1 MRTQFDTPDAS
12 ATARASAAVRVNT
25 LTQSSDRQAGNQVM
39 ADHAQS
45 ELQTFFDEL
54 KNDTRRYRTVASLD
68 AQIAQEY
75 RGRCI
80 LELLQNA
87 HDALAN
93 PEPDDP
99 QRISFVLSTDPEPVL
114 LVGNTGRPFRR
125 EDFKGIC
132 QLAQSPKDPNKSVGN
147 KGLGFRS
154 VLEVSGCPEI
164 WSTSSHEGGERFV
177 FRFDPAVIDRVAEA
191 AQNLE
196 RRGLGARSP
205 FNPDC
210 SLVDWSQKQLDKYCQ
225 FMVKREIDA
234 VHEAR
239 KFLSPY
245 QFPLPVEVMPPGVRR
260 LLDTGH
266 ATVIRLRLDGGKML
280 ASEEAIQSVKKQLDA
295 LRDARSVIFLEHL
308 AELIIEVE
316 GDRHI
321 LKRAVDSGICLL
333 AGHPR
338 TRQRQLRVET
348 AGTAPANAAVRQFRV
363 WTRVV
368 GGDHDADGAEAIRA
382 AVEHLPN
389 RWPDMR
395 QTTIGVAV
403 EDAPVSADGVFVIF
417 LPTEKTTGT
426 GAHVNAPFY
435 GTLDRRQIDF
445 NERYNEFILEGVLDL
460 CLDAVGDLVA
470 GQAEVWRARAVLDIL
485 SSVADVGG
493 EQWPLVSKLCERAV
507 EQGRPLH
514 EQAMILCDDGW
525 RIPGDARVMANIGDD
540 DRIGADRWRQY
551 VGFTVVAKELD
562 CRKDAVRKLLEDL
575 GGEPDPQHQEWVTTI
590 ERLAQQVRD
599 REKDIDWD
607 DFLGSLLTTLP
618 DDLRNRPPWTAI
630 ADPLAEAHFL
640 PTADGRLIAASDSAK
655 LFFQPV
661 RGVDDVAEL
670 VEDVPTALK
679 GRIAFLHPD
688 VLTHEGQP
696 RRNTEIQ
703 KFLDGRF
710 ARPPRREDL
719 LQSVV
724 IPALP
729 SLPAT
734 HGSPEAAACAAILA
748 WTLRLLG
755 DKPPDTLLPL
765 LQTLPVCCDEGW
777 FSMSA
782 AVFGPGWQ
790 ERHGDDV
797 AVLVDELPDEAA
809 QRLRRTMLLPPN
821 DERWGAVVEDW
832 GHLFEHAGVFDG
844 LRLQEVAVTFGM
856 DEYNDELL
864 KKLPANTPP
873 EAWADWYKNAVD
885 LQPQYGTWHQYEL
898 SGVQLLPEI
907 HHLATLKQS
916 GRRAFSRLVLASL
929 GRWNAGWESAV
940 VKKTRGLSW
949 QQEVASPLKHWLR
962 TTAWLSESGDVAPPL
977 SRRWLVPESL
987 LRGQAERYA
996 HLDPL
1001 SLYLARELNAD
1012 PALQDRLSRLGLNV
1026 YPTEDDQTGPELL
1039 EALARAWTASTVPI
1053 ARFDV
1058 FLGQVRDAWR
1068 HFNPNKGLPDT
1079 FLARTGQ
1086 QRSFSTHGLDELTD
1100 VYLPDDVERTR
1111 TLREHGKDILELR
1124 TGEAR
1129 RIAYA
1134 LIENVDIKRASQLE
1148 ERHTIDGTRWEGQTD
1163 GVLPLDQ
1170 TKYEW
1175 LPVVLLSIAAYGGAN
1190 PAGATTNA
1198 WRNAAD
1204 RLQHTGVLE
1213 CAEIDVELVDG
1224 DLVVGSSKP
1233 RAQWLHG
1240 DVLVL
1245 AIRRDL
1251 KSYEDLAAA
1260 AQAMLDRQDLL
1271 KDLRLV
1277 LGKLSIQEAVT
1288 PELTEIALERSE
1300 IDSQALTDIRQRW
1313 AGDLSL
1319 IVDRVRPVL
1328 KLFEIPEHGLD
1339 MAATHIDHL
1348 SEWLSVNFTQ
1358 WDTQSLLSAAR
1369 INRDDHAMGAATWRA
1384 LGDVAQLPAWNA
1396 ALEELGD
1403 QYETVE
1409 NRSVSEQTKVHLE
1422 EAKPLLRALARH
1434 VAVEVGDPSLF
1445 RRIEEV
1451 SRDFVG
1457 NADWSKRWWEVP
1469 FGAVLG
1475 ALRDRYAEIP
1485 CCTPHLKV
1493 IEGLSSVG
1501 NLRNQFDNW
1510 GIEIAPNPYETAD
1523 RNRSR
1528 LAQVLDSTRD
1538 LHQAWTEACGLNGR
1552 APDSPGSLDEL
1563 DATAYLED
1571 WPDDRLLAMALQI
1584 LNDREFTAAC
1594 DGRSTLDAIRQKL
1607 DLTPEAVEARRQER
1621 HRLQRE
1627 VERQHRIFDVAGEP
1641 FEVGS
1646 TSYYRDLFD
1655 HLDSLSVPEGPHA
1668 SKDELTVLAK
1678 VKKRRSSPGGI
1689 EGRMPSHHPSAA
1701 FTDLVGVVGEIW
1713 AYRILRKDF
1722 GEEAVTR
1729 EAWVSTIRLK
1739 VQPPVKGEPHD
1750 ARDDHGFDFR
1760 FTHRRTKWHV
1770 EVKATAGNDS
1780 QFELG
1785 ISEIRAANRLAQG
1798 RGGRWRILRVLNA
1811 LSDRPEFEWLPNPF
1825 EDDSKER
1832 FRLHSGGMRV
1842 SYSRQ

>member
-54 KNDTRRYRTVASLD
+54 KNGTRHYRTVASLD

-93 PEPDDP
+93 LEPDDP

-114 LVGNTGRPFRR
+114 LVGNTGHPFRR

-225 FMVKREIDA
+225 FMVEREIDA

-280 ASEEAIQSVKKQLDA
+280 ASEEAVQSVKKQLDD
-295 LRDARSVIFLEHL
+295 LRDTRSVVFLEHL
-308 AELIIEVE
+308 AELVIEADEEQHV
-316 GDRHI
+316 
-321 LKRAVDSGICLL
+321 LNRALEAEVCLSS
-333 AGHPR
+333 HPR
-338 TRQRQLRVET
+338 TRQRRLRIE
-348 AGTAPANAAVRQFRV
+348 TAPADAAVRQFRG

-368 GGDHDADGAEAIRA
+368 GGDDDVDGAESIRT

-389 RWPDMR
+389 RWPKVR
-395 QTTIGVAV
+395 QATVGIAV
-403 EDAPVSADGVFVIF
+403 EDTPASAEGVFVIF

-426 GAHVNAPFY
+426 GTHINAPFY
-435 GTLDRRQIDF
+435 GSLDRRQIDF

-485 SSVADVGG
+485 SSVTAVRG
-493 EQWPLVSKLCERAV
+493 EQWSLVSKLCERA
-507 EQGRPLH
+507 EARGWPLH
-514 EQAMILCDDGW
+514 EQALILCDDGW
-525 RIPGDARVMANIGDD
+525 RTPGEARVMADISDD
-540 DRIGADRWRQY
+540 DSIGVDRWREHA
-551 VGFTVVAKELD
+551 GFALVSKELD
-562 CRKDAVRKLLEDL
+562 GRKDAVRRLLENL
-575 GGEPDPQHQEWVTTI
+575 EGKPSPTHREWVDTI
-590 ERLAQQVRD
+590 ERAAKWVRD
-599 REKDIDWD
+599 CQPDINWN
-607 DFLGSLLTTLP
+607 DFLRSLLAILP
-618 DDLRNRPPWTAI
+618 SDLRAEPKPTDV
-630 ADPLAEAHFL
+630 DPLTEAHFL

-661 RGVDDVAEL
+661 RGVDDLAEL
-670 VEDVPTALK
+670 VEEVPTALE

-688 VLTHEGQP
+688 VRTHEGQP

-710 ARPPRREDL
+710 ARGPRREDL

-729 SLPAT
+729 SLPAA
-734 HGSPEAAACAAILA
+734 HGNQEAADCAEILA

-755 DKPPDTLLPL
+755 DEPPDTLLPL
-765 LQTLPVCCDEGW
+765 LPTLPVCCDDGW
-777 FSMSA
+777 FPMSA

-832 GHLFEHAGVFDG
+832 GHLFERAGVFDG

-856 DEYNDELL
+856 DVHNNELL

-873 EAWADWYKNAVD
+873 EAWADWYNNAVD
-885 LQPQYGTWHQYEL
+885 LQPYYGTWYQYKL

-929 GRWNAGWESAV
+929 GRWDAGWESAI
-940 VKKTRGLSW
+940 VKKTRGWSW

-962 TTAWLSESGDVAPPL
+962 MTAWLSESGDVAPPL

-1001 SLYLARELNAD
+1001 SLGLARELNAD
-1012 PALQDRLSRLGLNV
+1012 PALQDQLSRLGLNV

-1039 EALARAWTASTVPI
+1039 EALARAWTANTVPI
-1053 ARFDV
+1053 ARFNV

-1068 HFNPNKGLPDT
+1068 HFNPNEEFPDT
-1079 FLARTGQ
+1079 FLVRTGR
-1086 QRSFSTHGLDELTD
+1086 QRSFSTRGRGELTD

-1129 RIAYA
+1129 RIADA

-1175 LPVVLLSIAAYGGAN
+1175 LPIVLLSIAAYGGTN
-1190 PAGATTNA
+1190 PAGATTKT

-1204 RLQHTGVLE
+1204 RLRCTHVLE
-1213 CAEIDVELVDG
+1213 CEEIDVELVDG

-1233 RAQWLHG
+1233 PAQWLHG
-1240 DVLVL
+1240 DVL

-1251 KSYEDLAAA
+1251 ESYEDLAAA

-1277 LGKLSIQEAVT
+1277 LGKLPTQEAVT
-1288 PELTEIALERSE
+1288 PKLIEIALERSE
-1300 IDSQALTDIRQRW
+1300 IDSQALADIRQRW

-1339 MAATHIDHL
+1339 LAATHIDSL

-1369 INRDDHAMGAATWRA
+1369 KSRDDHAMGTATWQA
-1384 LGDVAQLPAWNA
+1384 LGDDAQLPAWNA
-1396 ALEELGD
+1396 ALAKLGD
-1403 QYETVE
+1403 GYETVE

-1538 LHQAWTEACGLNGR
+1538 LHQAWTEACGLNEGG
-1552 APDSPGSLDEL
+1552 PELPGPLDEF
-1563 DATAYLED
+1563 DTTAYLED

-1584 LNDREFTAAC
+1584 LNDKEFTDAC
-1594 DGRSTLDAIRQKL
+1594 DGCSTLDAIRQKL

-1739 VQPPVKGEPHD
+1739 VQPPVKSEPHD